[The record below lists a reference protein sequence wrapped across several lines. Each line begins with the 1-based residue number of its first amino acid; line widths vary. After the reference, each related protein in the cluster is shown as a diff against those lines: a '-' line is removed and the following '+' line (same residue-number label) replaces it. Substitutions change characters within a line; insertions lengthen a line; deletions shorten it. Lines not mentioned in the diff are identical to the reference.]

1 MHVFSLCHTGFGLN
15 TNIFETNILNL
26 IVVIAFVFVNV
37 GKAFTEMLDTRR
49 DGVLKTIARAEE
61 KYQEAQAAL
70 KQAKLQYI
78 KAKYKAVVIRSDG
91 RVLLKRLAIVF
102 LKNAHDEQVRLLK
115 TEYKKTLLLEKQSM
129 IAVQGSLLKSI
140 FNLVPGKCIKRV
152 GKSSSVLKTMELKS
166 VERFLLSN
174 AFEK

>member
-1 MHVFSLCHTGFGLN
+1 
-15 TNIFETNILNL
+15 
-26 IVVIAFVFVNV
+26 
-37 GKAFTEMLDTRR
+37 
-49 DGVLKTIARAEE
+49 
-61 KYQEAQAAL
+61 
-70 KQAKLQYI
+70 
-78 KAKYKAVVIRSDG
+78 
-91 RVLLKRLAIVF
+91 
-102 LKNAHDEQVRLLK
+102 
-115 TEYKKTLLLEKQSM
+115 M